1 MVTFVHPAKIPGM
14 FGVAEYAFPVDLSN
28 WIENC
33 RVKTRGFKT
42 RGSPDLLRNILVATD
57 VAARG
62 LDLKHVSVVVSYNPA
77 VPALQNSERSGLLEP
92 KKTTPGIYLE
102 FLWCTLNKKE
112 VHCSSLITVDDNT
125 SSYDDILYT
134 GIVFDPH

>member
-1 MVTFVHPAKIPGM
+1 MVTFVHPAKIPVRM

-77 VPALQNSERSGLLEP
+77 VPAL
-92 KKTTPGIYLE
+92 
-102 FLWCTLNKKE
+102 
-112 VHCSSLITVDDNT
+112 HM
-125 SSYDDILYT
+125 
-134 GIVFDPH
+134 

>member
-1 MVTFVHPAKIPGM
+1 MTPNATGHRWSPLSTPQKFPESTHSVRM

-92 KKTTPGIYLE
+92 KKQLRVS
-102 FLWCTLNKKE
+102 TLNF
-112 VHCSSLITVDDNT
+112 SGAL
-125 SSYDDILYT
+125 
-134 GIVFDPH
+134 